1 MSLRQQTRQPSLF
14 RGLMLS
20 LKKPHQKNY
29 QEARFLLSSRL
40 IRKSSSPR
48 IQKMKL
54 KHSVLLTKASL
65 R

>member
-1 MSLRQQTRQPSLF
+1 
-14 RGLMLS
+14 MLS